1 MRPSHSV
8 FLHSNGDTLEVYKS
22 ATGALI
28 ASCNRP
34 MAPMVRFWYRH
45 MCSIFD
51 YRKAFDSLTHKP
63 LIEKLKATNIN
74 PYLLRWITAYT
85 SVA

>member
-28 ASCNRP
+28 VSCNRP
-34 MAPMVRFWYRH
+34 MAPMA
-45 MCSIFD
+45 I
-51 YRKAFDSLTHKP
+51 DSGTDICVVFLIIEKP
-63 LIEKLKATNIN
+63 LIL
-74 PYLLRWITAYT
+74 
-85 SVA
+85 